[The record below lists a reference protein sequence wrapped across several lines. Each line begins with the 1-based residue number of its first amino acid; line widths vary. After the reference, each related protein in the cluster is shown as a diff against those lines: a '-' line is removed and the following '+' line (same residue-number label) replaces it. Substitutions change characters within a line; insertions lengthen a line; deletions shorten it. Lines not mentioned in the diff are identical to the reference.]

1 MTLSEETDEYKIEV
15 TEEFDVFKIKD
26 LEEELKRTKIALQ

>member
-26 LEEELKRTKIALQ
+26 LEDE

>member
-26 LEEELKRTKIALQ
+26 LEDELKRTKIALQ

>member
-26 LEEELKRTKIALQ
+26 LEAELKRTKIALQ

>member
-26 LEEELKRTKIALQ
+26 LEDELKRTKIADL